1 MKKSALIFFLL
12 LVALA
17 SCKTQYQSLLMSDD
31 LDGKYKAAMSYFDEG
46 RYNRSAEL
54 FESLALATSGTAR
67 EDTVRFY
74 WGLSNYRMKDYA
86 AAKTNFKNYIDN
98 FPRSGFAPQ
107 AEYYHLDCMFHDTY
121 RYSLDQTDT
130 YKAVAAISEYML
142 NNPRSPH
149 YSDCRKM
156 LDELNQRLDKKA
168 YENAI
173 LYYKMED
180 YKAAGVALKNI
191 LKDNADN
198 IYREDIL
205 YYTAMSSYKYASL
218 SVKAKQKERYLAFLD
233 DYFNYIGEYP
243 QGVWREDL
251 DRLYA
256 KVKNM

>member
-1 MKKSALIFFLL
+1 MRKIFILLIS
-12 LVALA
+12 VSALA
-17 SCKTQYQSLLMSDD
+17 SCKTQYQSLLLSDD
-31 LDGKYKAAMSYFDEG
+31 LNGKYKAAMSYFEEG

-54 FESLALATSGTAR
+54 FESLALVTSGTPR

-86 AAKTNFKNYIDN
+86 SAKTNFKNYVDN
-98 FPRSGFAPQ
+98 FPRGAFASQ
-107 AEYYHLDCMFHDTY
+107 AEYYHLDCMYHDTY

-142 NNPRSPH
+142 NNPRSTH
-149 YSDCRKM
+149 YGDCRKM

-168 YENAI
+168 YENAL

-180 YKAAGVALKNI
+180 YKAAGVAMKNI

-205 YYTAMSSYKYASL
+205 YYAAMASYKYAGL
-218 SVKAKQKERYLAFLD
+218 SVKAKQKERYLAFMD
-233 DYFNYIGEYP
+233 DYFNYVGEYP
-243 QGVWREDL
+243 QGVWREEL
-251 DRLYA
+251 DKLYA
-256 KVKNM
+256 RVKDM